1 MVQHLST
8 YGIYPSMA
16 AVFAGAEA
24 LKAARFRQTDI
35 SVLYSD
41 KPQVRRFWLDA
52 PETAMAGVATG
63 LTLGGLLSYL
73 AGIGALTV
81 PGFGPILAAGP
92 LVAALASVGAGTA
105 RSLLSTLAGLG
116 IPAYEA
122 ERYEGRLKEGGI
134 LLSVHCDDAQW
145 ADRAKDILEQTGAEH
160 VAAADTEAAFHS

>member
-1 MVQHLST
+1 MVHQRST
-8 YGIYPSMA
+8 YGIYPTMSS
-16 AVFAGAEA
+16 VCAGAEA

-41 KPQVRRFWLDA
+41 KPQVRRFLLDT
-52 PETAMAGVATG
+52 PEGAIAGVAG

-92 LVAALASVGAGTA
+92 LVAALATVGGGSA
-105 RSLLSTLAGLG
+105 RSLLSTLSSLG
-116 IPAYEA
+116 IPDYEA

-134 LLSVHCDDAQW
+134 LLSVHCDDIHWMKQ
-145 ADRAKDILEQTGAEH
+145 AKTILEQTGAEH
-160 VAAADTEAAFHS
+160 VAAAADKEVAFRS